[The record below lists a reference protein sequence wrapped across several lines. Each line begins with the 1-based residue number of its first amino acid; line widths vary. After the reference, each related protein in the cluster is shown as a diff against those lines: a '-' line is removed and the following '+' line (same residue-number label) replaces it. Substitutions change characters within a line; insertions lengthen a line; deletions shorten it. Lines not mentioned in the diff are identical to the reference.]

1 MARKVP
7 QKRSGLVRVFDTAEM
22 SANFPKSRK
31 LVKQYKF
38 TVYADGRITKSEI
51 KTSVKRKTS
60 TAKRA
65 KRKGRKQFYE
75 IIWDIG
81 VAWFYPAVV
90 GIVAVG
96 VGVWDYFNDR
106 NEVDKYLAMAEYEK
120 NSTPNQMPK
129 TLRTAIIVVGVSLI
143 TTSILKS
150 RKQARLYR
158 AFFLVFFDFQAF
170 VFIEKFPV

>member
-60 TAKRA
+60 TAA
-65 KRKGRKQFYE
+65 KKSAIRKGRKQFYE
-75 IIWDIG
+75 IIWVVG

-90 GIVAVG
+90 GVVAVG

-120 NSTPNQMPK
+120 NSTPNQIPK
-129 TLRTAIIVVGVSLI
+129 TLRTAIIVGGVSLI
-143 TTSILKS
+143 AISIFKS

-158 AFFLVFFDFQAF
+158 AFFLVFFNS
-170 VFIEKFPV
+170 